1 MNIKK
6 LFVLTISC
14 FLIGGIA
21 GCSIKKSDGV
31 NRDDIKTY
39 TSFFAV
45 SNKNRITNNNRLKNV
60 IAEKI
65 GAKCD
70 ETWLEDNE
78 NAADIVDKMI
88 IANEYPDFLYDAAE
102 HQKLLDAGAYIAI
115 DEYWDDYKNIKN
127 YFSEEEWSKI
137 REDDGHVYIIPVF
150 SNVNMYDTNT
160 MHDDEA
166 FWIQVKVLQW
176 AGYPKITTLDEYFDL
191 IERYIRDNPIGEN
204 GSKNIGYEILTDGY
218 LYFCLENP
226 PQFLD
231 GYPNDGA
238 CIVDPDTHKV
248 IDYNTTDTAK
258 KWFKKLNDE
267 YKKGIIDPEC
277 FVMTK
282 EQYYDKLKTGNVLGM
297 VDQRWNYGPVTA
309 DLPEES
315 TYVPLGIVSN
325 EGIKE
330 QYHSEAALNVSE
342 GLGISV
348 SCKDVKGA
356 LQFVD
361 DLLSP
366 EIHTLR
372 FWGQK
377 DIDYSVDAEGKFY
390 LTDDQDKNYKDR
402 SYVAENKCD
411 YSYFPYYRGMDKD
424 GINAFA
430 PAYQPYEFY
439 KTLCPIMQEC
449 FSAYNVQ
456 TYVEMLN
463 KSKQN
468 EPWYPMWSYAN
479 TFTDET
485 DYGRAKTAMTNIKH
499 EYLPK
504 VVMSDDF
511 ESSWD
516 EYISVYKK
524 ESNFQ
529 AYYNELQNFVDKSL
543 KK

>member
-1 MNIKK
+1 
-6 LFVLTISC
+6 
-14 FLIGGIA
+14 
-21 GCSIKKSDGV
+21 
-31 NRDDIKTY
+31 
-39 TSFFAV
+39 
-45 SNKNRITNNNRLKNV
+45 
-60 IAEKI
+60 
-65 GAKCD
+65 
-70 ETWLEDNE
+70 
-78 NAADIVDKMI
+78 
-88 IANEYPDFLYDAAE
+88 
-102 HQKLLDAGAYIAI
+102 
-115 DEYWDDYKNIKN
+115 
-127 YFSEEEWSKI
+127 
-137 REDDGHVYIIPVF
+137 
-150 SNVNMYDTNT
+150 
-160 MHDDEA
+160 
-166 FWIQVKVLQW
+166 
-176 AGYPKITTLDEYFDL
+176 
-191 IERYIRDNPIGEN
+191 
-204 GSKNIGYEILTDGY
+204 
-218 LYFCLENP
+218 
-226 PQFLD
+226 
-231 GYPNDGA
+231 
-238 CIVDPDTHKV
+238 
-248 IDYNTTDTAK
+248 
-258 KWFKKLNDE
+258 
-267 YKKGIIDPEC
+267 
-277 FVMTK
+277 MTK

-390 LTDDQDKNYKDR
+390 LTDDQDKNYNAK
-402 SYVAENKCD
+402 SYVAENRCD